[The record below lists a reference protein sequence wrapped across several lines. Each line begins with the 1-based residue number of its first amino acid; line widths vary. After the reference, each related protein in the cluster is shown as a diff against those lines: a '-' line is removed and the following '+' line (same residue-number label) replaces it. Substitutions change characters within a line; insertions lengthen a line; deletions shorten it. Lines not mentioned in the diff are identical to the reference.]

1 LLHDAKLAE
10 TKMRVL
16 NVVSLLMER
25 VGPGIQP
32 HVPALLQALP
42 SLWEE
47 SLQQN
52 CDMLRTIIITT
63 LIHITDG
70 LGVASEDLHGFI
82 LPVVHIATSDVSGWG
97 SPGLWVWSQKN
108 AITACLTFK

>member
-1 LLHDAKLAE
+1 
-10 TKMRVL
+10 MRVL
-16 NVVSLLMER
+16 NVISFLMER

-63 LIHITDG
+63 LVHITNG
-70 LGVASEDLHGFI
+70 LGVASEDLHSFI
-82 LPVVHIATSDVSGWG
+82 LPVVHLATSDVCEWERQSLMWEGQSLMWEG
-97 SPGLWVWSQKN
+97 QSFDVGK
-108 AITACLTFK
+108 